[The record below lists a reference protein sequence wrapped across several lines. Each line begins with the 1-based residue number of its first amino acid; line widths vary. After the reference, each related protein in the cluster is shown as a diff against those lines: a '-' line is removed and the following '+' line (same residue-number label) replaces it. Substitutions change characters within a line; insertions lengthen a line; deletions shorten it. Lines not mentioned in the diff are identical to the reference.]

1 MNSIMSVNPCGP
13 ASVCGCACTGISLR
27 VEVVDNEVANDFYAK
42 IKTNYRS
49 DSGFDLFMPTEVTI
63 PARSMAMIDLG
74 VRTQVLDP
82 KNNTFG
88 YYLYPRSSISKT
100 PLRLA
105 NSVGIIDAGY
115 RGTLKVAVDNIS
127 DAPYTVKRGERL
139 FQVCLPSL
147 LPFQIEYGLVD
158 RETERGEGGFGST
171 SAR

>member
-1 MNSIMSVNPCGP
+1 MN
-13 ASVCGCACTGISLR
+13 SVCGPDSACGCGCTGLVLR
-27 VEVVDNEVANDFYAK
+27 VEVADNEVANDFYSATK
-42 IKTNYRS
+42 VNYRS
-49 DSGFDLFMPTEVTI
+49 DSGFDLFMPVEVTI
-63 PARSMAMIDLG
+63 PARSMLLIDLG

-115 RGTLKVAVDNIS
+115 RGTLKVAVDNTS

-147 LPFQIEYGLVD
+147 LPFQVEYALVD
-158 RETERGEGGFGST
+158 RTTERGEGGIGST
-171 SAR
+171 GR

>member
-1 MNSIMSVNPCGP
+1 
-13 ASVCGCACTGISLR
+13 LR
-27 VEVVDNEVANDFYAK
+27 VEVTDNEVANDFYAATK
-42 IKTNYRS
+42 ANYRS
-49 DSGFDLFMPTEVTI
+49 DSGFDLFMPAEVTI
-63 PARSMAMIDLG
+63 PARSMVMIDLG

-127 DAPYTVKRGERL
+127 DVPYTVKRGERL
-139 FQVCLPSL
+139 FQVCLPNL
-147 LPFQIEYGLVD
+147 MPFQVEYNLVD
-158 RETERGEGGFGST
+158 RYTERGEGGFGST
-171 SAR
+171 NSPKAS